1 MALRERIRQ
10 WLGVKDAHAPEP
22 DKRRRKVGR
31 AALGWAGAS
40 DTKRPEAFIVSE
52 HPPGVLPQGTKLA
65 MDDAFGSSL
74 AWANSGL
81 QEGVVFP
88 GFPYLAQLAQRP
100 EYRKITETIASEM
113 TRAWITFES
122 AGGDD
127 EAEKKA
133 EKIAKIE
140 AEFGRLHVQEMFRK
154 AAEGDGY
161 FGRGHI
167 FLDIGE
173 NDDRD
178 ELKQPIGDGHNALS
192 KSKVGN
198 GDLRRLRYIEPMWVA
213 ATTYNSTD
221 PLKGDWFRPV
231 GWYVMG
237 KEVHTSRLL
246 TFIGRPVPDLLKPT
260 YLFSGLSMSQMA
272 QPYVDNWI
280 KTRDSVSKLIS
291 SFSMTGLKTDLTERS
306 EMDDGAE
313 LLARLKLFTTMRDNR
328 GTLAIDKD
336 TEDWFNIS
344 VPLGTL
350 DKLQAQSQEQ
360 LSSVSSIPLVKL
372 LGITP
377 SGLNASSDG
386 EIRVFYD
393 WIAAYQG
400 VLFRDNLH
408 RLLGFVQMSLFGE
421 VDPAITIKF
430 NPLYSLNE
438 KEQAEVNK
446 IEAETGAV
454 LISAKVISP
463 EEERKRV
470 ASDKTTPYTSL
481 DAGAAPA
488 DVLSE
493 TDKAT
498 IASTLTAA
506 VAGAA
511 EAGLVDDG
519 IAMRELARIGTE
531 TGLWKSITPADI
543 TQAEAEPPAP
553 ELPEG
558 TLPEAA

>member
-1 MALRERIRQ
+1 MALRERIRR
-10 WLGVKDAHAPEP
+10 WLGVNDAPAPVPE
-22 DKRRRKVGR
+22 KRGRKIGHGVI
-31 AALGWAGAS
+31 GWAGAN
-40 DTKRPEAFIVSE
+40 DVKKHEAFIVSD
-52 HPPGVLPQGTKLA
+52 HPPGVLPFGTKLA
-65 MDDAFGSSL
+65 MDDNVSAALG
-74 AWANSGL
+74 WANGCL

-88 GFPYLAQLAQRP
+88 GFPFLSQLAQRP

-127 EAEKKA
+127 EAKQKA
-133 EKIAKIE
+133 EKIKAIE
-140 AEFGRLHVQEMFRK
+140 AEFGRLHVQDMFRK

-167 FLDIGE
+167 FLDLGE
-173 NDDRD
+173 TDDRE
-178 ELKQPIGDGHNALS
+178 ELKSPVGDGWNS
-192 KSKVGN
+192 MSQGKVGQKS
-198 GDLRRLRYIEPMWVA
+198 LRRLRYIEPMWVA

-280 KTRDSVSKLIS
+280 KTREAVSDLIS
-291 SFSMTGLKTDLTERS
+291 SFSFTGLKTDLTERS
-306 EMDDGAE
+306 QIDDGAE

-336 TEDWFNIS
+336 TEDFFNIS

-408 RLLGFVQMSLFGE
+408 RLLGFVQLSLFGE

-454 LISAKVISP
+454 LINANVISP

-470 ASDKTTPYTSL
+470 ATDKTTPYTSL
-481 DAGAAPA
+481 DAGAAPVA
-488 DVLSE
+488 VLSDL
-493 TDKAT
+493 DKAS

-519 IAMRELARIGTE
+519 IAMRELAKIGAE
-531 TGLWKSITPADI
+531 TGLWSSLTPDDI
-543 TQAEAEPPAP
+543 AQAEAEPPAP
-553 ELPEG
+553 ELPDG

>member
-1 MALRERIRQ
+1 MTLRDRIRR
-10 WLGVKDAHAPEP
+10 WLGVKDAPTPGTAP
-22 DKRRRKVGR
+22 RRRKIAQGL
-31 AALGWAGAS
+31 LGWAGAQ
-40 DTKRPEAFIVSE
+40 DTKKPEAFIVSE
-52 HPPGVLPQGTKLA
+52 HPPGVLPSGTKLA
-65 MDDAFGSSL
+65 MDQSVSASL
-74 AWANSGL
+74 AWANACL

-88 GFPYLAQLAQRP
+88 GFPYLSQLAQRP

-113 TRAWITFES
+113 TRAWISFEAS
-122 AGGDD
+122 GGNAGTAD
-127 EAEKKA
+127 KIKA
-133 EKIAKIE
+133 IE
-140 AEFGRLHVQEMFRK
+140 AEFDRLHVQDVFRQ

-167 FLDIGE
+167 YLDLVDN
-173 NDDRD
+173 NDDRE
-178 ELKQPIGDGHNALS
+178 ELKTPVGDGRNSISNAKVS
-192 KSKVGN
+192 K

-221 PLKGDWFRPV
+221 PLKGDWFKPI

-237 KEVHTSRLL
+237 KEVHASRLL

-260 YLFSGLSMSQMA
+260 YLFAGLSMSQMA
-272 QPYVDNWI
+272 QPYVDNWLT
-280 KTRDSVSKLIS
+280 TRQSVADLIR

-306 EMDDGAE
+306 QIDDGAE

-336 TEDWFNIS
+336 TEDFFNIS

-408 RLLGFVQMSLFGE
+408 RLLGFVQLSLFGE
-421 VDPAITIKF
+421 VDPSISIKF
-430 NPLYSLNE
+430 EPLYSLDE
-438 KEQAEVNK
+438 KGKAEVRK
-446 IEAETGAV
+446 IEADTDAV
-454 LISAKVISP
+454 YVDAGVLDPMEV
-463 EEERKRV
+463 RKRI
-470 ASDKTTPYTSL
+470 ASDAETPYHGIEVDEVPL
-481 DAGAAPA
+481 PPPEPD
-488 DVLSE
+488 
-493 TDKAT
+493 
-498 IASTLTAA
+498 
-506 VAGAA
+506 
-511 EAGLVDDG
+511 EAG
-519 IAMRELARIGTE
+519 
-531 TGLWKSITPADI
+531 
-543 TQAEAEPPAP
+543 
-553 ELPEG
+553 EG
-558 TLPEAA
+558 RGANLKAAA